1 MQEVVCEDCMVCLAS
16 VWCLPDRRQKE
27 ICAVQIQAMLT
38 WTSMAVPIR
47 ILKPN
52 SMRSLISA
60 SVPREAASINC
71 LGEKPT
77 VWVAGALSTERMLLL
92 LWRVGFMPPCLEPAE
107 APSPGPDLLPPW
119 NEFMPCQGER
129 TAR

>member
-1 MQEVVCEDCMVCLAS
+1 MRACSMLGVVCKDCKVF
-16 VWCLPDRRQKE
+16 LPERCQKK
-27 ICAVQIQAMLT
+27 ICAVGVQAMLT
-38 WTSMAVPIR
+38 WTSMALPIR

-60 SVPREAASINC
+60 SAPGEAASTDC
-71 LGEKPT
+71 LGVKPT

-107 APSPGPDLLPPW
+107 APSPGPDLLPPL